1 MEIKAETINDAWIQ
15 SLRLILNQEEL
26 VKHKENLLK
35 EINNL
40 TLEIA
45 NPSEKRGLTTVE
57 WDSIKTLNPPY
68 DIRYIPEHY
77 FMEYDRIFE
86 YHGTNQLE
94 RVITKLKTNP
104 TTRNATITLPE
115 PTLDTDKTSC
125 LLGVNYNL
133 RKGKLDV
140 TAIYRSHDYGVKLV
154 PNLNFQSDLMKQ
166 VCENTGTN
174 PGKLICHSISAHV
187 YYDR

>member
-1 MEIKAETINDAWIQ
+1 MEIKAETITDAWIQ
-15 SLRLILNQEEL
+15 SLWLILNQEEL

-45 NPSEKRGLTTVE
+45 NPLGKRELTEGE
-57 WDSIKTLNPPY
+57 WNPIKTISPPY
-68 DIRYIPEHY
+68 DIRYVPEHY
-77 FMEYDRIFE
+77 FMEYDRIFD
-86 YHGTNQLE
+86 YHGINQLE

-115 PTLDTDKTSC
+115 PTMDIDKTSC
-125 LLGVNYNL
+125 LLSVNYNL
-133 RKGKLDV
+133 RKGKLDA
-140 TAIYRSHDYGVKLV
+140 TAVYRSHDYGVKLV
-154 PNLNFQSDLMKQ
+154 PNLNFQRDLMKQ
-166 VCENTGTN
+166 VCENTETK